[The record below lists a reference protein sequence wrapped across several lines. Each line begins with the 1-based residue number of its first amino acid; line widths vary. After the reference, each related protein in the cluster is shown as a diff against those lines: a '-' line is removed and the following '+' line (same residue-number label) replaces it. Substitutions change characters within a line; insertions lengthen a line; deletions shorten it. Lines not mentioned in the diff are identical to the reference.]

1 VIALIE
7 LIGTTLRLMGS
18 VLLIGFLP
26 GLALSWWL
34 FAKPSLEM
42 VERIFISILLSLV
55 VSAMAAYGLV
65 IVGLGVSPAGMVIV
79 ILILSML
86 FVAGGYLRRR
96 KMQPPFENARTRYLQ
111 IIEIVKDNPLQSGLI
126 VAFTVMVALG
136 LTFTLYLENQPPAL
150 SITEFYIDPDHLN
163 INGVQIESAENML
176 EIPVVLV
183 NRAGKLMKYRIE
195 SQVHGSTPETINMN
209 VSYFT
214 PDQIGGIYLGPGETW
229 RGTLRIPIND
239 TQVDYIE
246 LNLFDEGAVSPRA
259 NLRVW
264 LAE

>member
-1 VIALIE
+1 MSLIE
-7 LIGTTLRLMGS
+7 LIGTTLRLTGS

-34 FAKPSLEM
+34 FAKPSLEI
-42 VERIFISILLSLV
+42 VERIFVSILLSLV

-65 IVGLGVSPAGMVIV
+65 IAGLGVSPAGLVIV
-79 ILILSML
+79 ILTLSML
-86 FVAGGYLRRR
+86 FIVGGYLRRR
-96 KMQPPFENARTRYLQ
+96 KVQPPFETVRTRSQ
-111 IIEIVKDNPLQSGLI
+111 QVINIMKDNPLQSGLI
-126 VAFTVMVALG
+126 AAFTIIVALG
-136 LTFTLYLENQPPAL
+136 LTFTLHLENQPPAL
-150 SITEFYIDPDHLN
+150 SVTEFYVDPDYLS
-163 INGVQIESAENML
+163 INGVQTESNENVL

-195 SQVHGSTPETINMN
+195 SQVYESTPETINMN

-214 PDQIGGIYLGPGETW
+214 PDHVRGIYLGPGETW

>member
-1 VIALIE
+1 MALIE
-7 LIGTTLRLMGS
+7 LIGTTLRLTGS

-65 IVGLGVSPAGMVIV
+65 IAGLGVSPAGMVIV

-96 KMQPPFENARTRYLQ
+96 KMQPPFESVRVRYLQ
-111 IIEIVKDNPLQSGLI
+111 AIQAVKHNPLRSGLI
-126 VAFTVMVALG
+126 AAFTIMVALG
-136 LTFTLYLENQPPAL
+136 LTFTLHLENQPPAL
-150 SITEFYIDPDHLN
+150 SITEFYIDPDYLN
-163 INGVQIESAENML
+163 INGVQIESTENVL

-195 SQVHGSTPETINMN
+195 SQVYGSTPDTINMN

-214 PDQIGGIYLGPGETW
+214 PDHVGGIYLGPGETW